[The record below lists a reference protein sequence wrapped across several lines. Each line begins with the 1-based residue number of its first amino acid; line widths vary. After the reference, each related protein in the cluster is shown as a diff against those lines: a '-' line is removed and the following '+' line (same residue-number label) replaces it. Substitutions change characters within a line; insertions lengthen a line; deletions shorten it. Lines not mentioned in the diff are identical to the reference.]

1 MEEVLATPSGSL
13 TSQKAV
19 VVSGVLGSGQGEDV
33 AAASTV
39 RVALSRRQLV
49 VRRGLTL
56 GVMLLILAA
65 GVFVDKRVTRLLQ

>member
-19 VVSGVLGSGQGEDV
+19 VVSGAIGSGQGEDV